1 LCFDDWT
8 DLQRC
13 RLGRQAKGVKGFVV
27 SYGQVPFLDSGGWE
41 CAVRSQRIGLEILI
55 GLAELK
61 DEFVV
66 VLLVAGSVALW
77 SWFLFVW
84 RGGLRI

>member
-1 LCFDDWT
+1 M
-8 DLQRC
+8 
-13 RLGRQAKGVKGFVV
+13 
-27 SYGQVPFLDSGGWE
+27 
-41 CAVRSQRIGLEILI
+41 RSQRIGLEILI

>member
-1 LCFDDWT
+1 M
-8 DLQRC
+8 
-13 RLGRQAKGVKGFVV
+13 RL
-27 SYGQVPFLDSGGWE
+27 
-41 CAVRSQRIGLEILI
+41 QRIGLEILI

-66 VLLVAGSVALW
+66 VLPVAGSVALW
-77 SWFLFVW
+77 SWFLFVR